1 MTEISLNI
9 VRLTESYAL
18 CLSTEGKS
26 PKTIEWYTTN
36 LKRFARFLENNQ
48 LPGSIS
54 EIGVVEA
61 RQFISHLQTGVK
73 RWEDHYNIK
82 DDKPLSAFSV
92 QGYARTIKAFWS
104 WLLNEEYISHNPMAG
119 LKLPKTPK
127 KVISTFSQEEIQRML
142 NSIIRTTHRGFR
154 NHTMILL
161 LLDTGIRLSE
171 LINLQVDD
179 LDFLQSC
186 FLVRGKG
193 RKERVVPMSAKVFKV
208 LLKYQ
213 KLWRPVSDSPYFF
226 IDQHGRPLTRFVVAH
241 RMKIYYIRSGITAGK
256 CTPHVLRHSFAI
268 QFLRNGGD
276 VFSLQRILG
285 HSSLDM
291 TRHYAELAD
300 SDVEKKMKAYS
311 PAESLSVTI

>member
-1 MTEISLNI
+1 MAEISLNI

-48 LPGSIS
+48 LPGSVS
-54 EIGVVEA
+54 EIGVAEV

-73 RWEDHYNIK
+73 RWEDHYNII

-104 WLLNEEYISHNPMAG
+104 WLINEEYISHNPMAG

-193 RKERVVPMSAKVFKV
+193 DKERIAPFGSQVRRSLRRYIMH
-208 LLKYQ
+208 Y
-213 KLWRPVSDSPYFF
+213 RPEGDSPRVNEVFLT
-226 IDQHGRPLTRFVVAH
+226 DGGLPLAPRSIQSMLRRLGKKA
-241 RMKIYYIRSGITAGK
+241 KIIGK
-256 CTPHVLRHSFAI
+256 QCTPHPFDEAPGFFGL
-268 QFLRNGGD
+268 
-276 VFSLQRILG
+276 
-285 HSSLDM
+285 
-291 TRHYAELAD
+291 
-300 SDVEKKMKAYS
+300 
-311 PAESLSVTI
+311 